1 MGNSKAKSD
10 NGGLIALLC
19 VLGVVIVGLVAG
31 VIIMGVGKKTEET
44 PEVSESQRS
53 YEEYAAYVDEY
64 EATIAKAQEL
74 FQQRPVD
81 VEAIIKMYTER
92 VNNSISKKD
101 IDRAGSYLEAEIYD
115 LLDGGFKQEA
125 LDVLTGMDLEVF
137 DESRQHFWY
146 EMIISLA
153 GDLNEDEIAQ
163 RYEPLWDATKAAYDA
178 SLAGTEA
185 AAEAFEAIKIKYDDQ
200 GETE

>member
-101 IDRAGSYLEAEIYD
+101 IDRAGSYLEAEIYG

>member
-53 YEEYAAYVDEY
+53 YEEYVAYVDEY

-81 VEAIIKMYTER
+81 VEAIIKMYTEC

-101 IDRAGSYLEAEIYD
+101 IDRAGSYLEAEIYG

-185 AAEAFEAIKIKYDDQ
+185 AAEAFEAIKINYDQ
-200 GETE
+200 GEAE

>member
-1 MGNSKAKSD
+1 
-10 NGGLIALLC
+10 
-19 VLGVVIVGLVAG
+19 
-31 VIIMGVGKKTEET
+31 MGVGKKTEET

-101 IDRAGSYLEAEIYD
+101 IDRAGSYLEAEIYG

-153 GDLNEDEIAQ
+153 GDLNEEKLISLKIVLAQ
-163 RYEPLWDATKAAYDA
+163 DVELILFIR
-178 SLAGTEA
+178 
-185 AAEAFEAIKIKYDDQ
+185 
-200 GETE
+200 

>member
-1 MGNSKAKSD
+1 M
-10 NGGLIALLC
+10 
-19 VLGVVIVGLVAG
+19 
-31 VIIMGVGKKTEET
+31 
-44 PEVSESQRS
+44 
-53 YEEYAAYVDEY
+53 
-64 EATIAKAQEL
+64 
-74 FQQRPVD
+74 
-81 VEAIIKMYTER
+81 
-92 VNNSISKKD
+92 
-101 IDRAGSYLEAEIYD
+101 EAEIYD